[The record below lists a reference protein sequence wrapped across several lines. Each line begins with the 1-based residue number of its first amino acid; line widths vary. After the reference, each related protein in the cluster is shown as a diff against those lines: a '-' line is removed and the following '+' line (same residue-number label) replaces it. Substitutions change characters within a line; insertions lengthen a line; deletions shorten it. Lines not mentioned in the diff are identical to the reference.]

1 MASTDNPDDNSA
13 QPVGDG
19 LRQMVRGEVSRQV
32 EETMSKFLPEGGIPE
47 LMKQIAGV
55 VTSQIELPQI
65 DYDFV
70 TKKTLDMA
78 RSEMGEQA
86 NKIGAEIEA
95 KAAGAGGGNLNGA
108 TGGDGHDHGGE
119 GDQGGSSS
127 PPEGYKFA
135 KVTGAA
141 NMAQALKMSMYSD
154 PFTAVNFLFDKI
166 FMSIDKWGAVN
177 RPDDVTLLQKIRT
190 AKPELFNMFVPN
202 PWGPEFQRMQQDTW
216 STAMKVR
223 MAQMGPYG
231 PVDPSQAYNPFV
243 SGGPPNAG
251 YEKPSDEPRKPL
263 FGETVS
269 ASESSAPSTRAT
281 VPGTTQVLETPK
293 DSPKSMAE
301 MMVANL

>member
-1 MASTDNPDDNSA
+1 MASTDNPNGEDPES
-13 QPVGDG
+13 QGDE
-19 LRQMVRGEVSRQV
+19 LMQLVRGEVARQV
-32 EETMSKFLPEGGIPE
+32 EETMKNFLPEGGIPE
-47 LMKQIAGV
+47 LMNQIAGA
-55 VTSQIELPQI
+55 VTAQITLPEI

-95 KAAGAGGGNLNGA
+95 KAAGSGGNNGA
-108 TGGDGHDHGGE
+108 TGDDGHDHGG

-141 NMAQALKMSMYSD
+141 SMTQALKMSMYSD

-177 RPDDVTLLQKIRT
+177 KPDDVSLLQRIRA

-202 PWGPEFQRMQQDTW
+202 PWGPEFQKMQQDTW

-223 MAQMGPYG
+223 MAQMGPYA
-231 PVDPSQAYNPFV
+231 PVDPSQVYNPFV
-243 SGGPPNAG
+243 SGGPPSAEYVN
-251 YEKPSDEPRKPL
+251 PSAEPRKPL
-263 FGETVS
+263 FGENVS
-269 ASESSAPSTRAT
+269 GRGSSAPSTGVTIPA
-281 VPGTTQVLETPK
+281 TTQVLETPK

>member
-1 MASTDNPDDNSA
+1 MANTDNNPDDNSA

-19 LRQMVRGEVSRQV
+19 LMQLVRGEVSRQV

-55 VTSQIELPQI
+55 VTAQITLPEI

-95 KAAGAGGGNLNGA
+95 KAAGAGGGNKNGA
-108 TGGDGHDHGGE
+108 TDGDGHDHSE
-119 GDQGGSSS
+119 GDQGGSST

-177 RPDDVTLLQKIRT
+177 RQDDVTVLQKIRT
-190 AKPELFNMFVPN
+190 SKPELFNMFVPN
-202 PWGPEFQRMQQDTW
+202 PWGPEFQKMQSDTW
-216 STAMKVR
+216 NTAMRVK
-223 MAQMGPYG
+223 MASQGPGAYI
-231 PVDPSQAYNPFV
+231 DPAQAYNPFV
-243 SGGPPNAG
+243 SGGPPSAEYVN
-251 YEKPSDEPRKPL
+251 PSAEPRKPL

-269 ASESSAPSTRAT
+269 ASESSAPSTRVT
-281 VPGTTQVLETPK
+281 VPGTTQVSETPK